1 MEIVASLN
9 RYFEIIGL
17 LYTYSHPDLDDK
29 EVWNKAAKE
38 YHISADELSRKMGSL
53 PKKYFSAF
61 QKAASVSNQEDFN
74 FFFSDEDDAF
84 VLLLQ
89 IVCATHPQWFSAP
102 NPQIT
107 NEEVVIAFA
116 NLLCEDDKREIDA
129 PPSDREII
137 EMFSKEYSKDY
148 PEPDAIITLLKKGY
162 SIKEVGVKMHERT
175 GGKSS
180 ITPFKSLYYMIKV
193 SLSILII
200 NFSIKN
206 GGNEECL

>member
-84 VLLLQ
+84 GGPGGIYSGAYAHGGRCDGSGRCADTGMLYASDGEEEVYAGGGKICGGVLLLRGSRAGGA
-89 IVCATHPQWFSAP
+89 VEAEGAGLYCAG
-102 NPQIT
+102 
-107 NEEVVIAFA
+107 
-116 NLLCEDDKREIDA
+116 D
-129 PPSDREII
+129 
-137 EMFSKEYSKDY
+137 
-148 PEPDAIITLLKKGY
+148 
-162 SIKEVGVKMHERT
+162 
-175 GGKSS
+175 
-180 ITPFKSLYYMIKV
+180 
-193 SLSILII
+193 
-200 NFSIKN
+200 
-206 GGNEECL
+206 